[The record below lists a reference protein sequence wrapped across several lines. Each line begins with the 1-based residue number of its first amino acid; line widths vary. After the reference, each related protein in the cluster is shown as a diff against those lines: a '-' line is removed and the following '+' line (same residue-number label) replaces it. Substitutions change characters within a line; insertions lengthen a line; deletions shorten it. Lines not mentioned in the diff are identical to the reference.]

1 MNLHNHL
8 KEIRLQRNLTQE
20 YLAGV
25 VGVTRQTIIAVEK
38 EKYVPSVKLALKL
51 ALALEAS
58 FDQLFWL
65 EESRGENHD

>member
-8 KEIRLQRNLTQE
+8 KEIRLQRSLTQE
-20 YLAGV
+20 SLAGV

-38 EKYVPSVKLALKL
+38 EKYVPSVKLALEL
-51 ALALEAS
+51 ALALDAS

-65 EESRGENHD
+65 DDSQGVDND